1 MRPKLVFV
9 TVALT
14 SATALAAPYTPVL
27 RHEVERLEQKK
38 ARLYVARPCSVH
50 PLDYKERDRAVK
62 RLLPGDTVRVEGG
75 HRRPTPLTLVA
86 RHRDLAY
93 RVKVA
98 CLAKRP
104 PDYSYRGKASFKRF
118 YHGLVRDLPRLMG
131 IHLDIS
137 RKHKHHIPVTD
148 PKTRKLSRDWNR
160 SRAVLNQIKW
170 VRSQFFSMGYSGRSE
185 RTVLRKEADW
195 ILKRGEAFIRG
206 FSGGA
211 DKPVKEELKKIYL
224 LLNRLVSVPSYCAR
238 LRRLEDRARKAREE
252 GERRYKDLEPAHRA
266 RLISEDIAKLH
277 SKQAEVQTKLNTVI
291 VEVRS
296 GLMALGVK
304 AR

>member
-1 MRPKLVFV
+1 MRTTLVFV
-9 TVALT
+9 TLTLT
-14 SATALAAPYTPVL
+14 STGALAAPYTPVL
-27 RHEVERLEQKK
+27 RHEVEGLEKRK
-38 ARLYVARPCSVH
+38 ARLHVARPCSVH

-86 RHRDLAY
+86 RHGDLAY
-93 RVKVA
+93 RIKVA
-98 CLAKRP
+98 CLARRP
-104 PDYSYRGKASFKRF
+104 PDYSYRGKASFKQF

-131 IHLDIS
+131 LYLDIS
-137 RKHKHHIPVTD
+137 RRHKHHIPVTD
-148 PKTRKLSRDWNR
+148 PETRKLSRDWDR
-160 SRAVLNQIKW
+160 SRAVLDQIKW

-185 RTVLRKEADW
+185 RTVLRREADW

-206 FSGGA
+206 FSGAA
-211 DKPVKEELKKIYL
+211 DKSVKEELKKIYL
-224 LLNRLVSVPSYCAR
+224 LLNRLVSAPSMCAR
-238 LRRLEDRARKAREE
+238 LRRLEEQARKARDE

-277 SKQAEVQTKLNTVI
+277 AKQAEVQTKLNTVI

-304 AR
+304 VR